1 MPDTPESP
9 GVPGGRAALRGE
21 SAGLREANERLRV
34 LLEDKD
40 AKIAELEEKVARL
53 ERLISRNSGNSSMPP
68 SADDLPGR
76 KPAERKARG
85 GAGKKR
91 KPGKQPGAPG
101 AYLAWN
107 EDPDKT
113 ENLFPEGTCECGTDL
128 AGARDLG
135 VRYSH
140 QVTDLPEARAVTTQY
155 DRHEAACPCGRV
167 HVADAPPQ
175 AGGAPGPVT

>member
-1 MPDTPESP
+1 MPGDA
-9 GVPGGRAALRGE
+9 AALRAE
-21 SAGLREANERLRV
+21 NTRLREAGERLRV

-40 AKIAELEEKVARL
+40 AKIAELEAKVARL

-68 SADDLPGR
+68 SSDDLPGK
-76 KPAERKARG
+76 KPPERKAR

-107 EDPDKT
+107 PRPDKT
-113 ENLFPEGTCECGTDL
+113 EDVFPAGRCECRRDL

-135 VRYSH
+135 VVYSH
-140 QVTDLPEARAVTTQY
+140 QVTDLPEARAKTTQY
-155 DRHEAACPCGRV
+155 DRHEAECPG
-167 HVADAPPQ
+167 
-175 AGGAPGPVT
+175 AGGTSPAPRRRRPGRREPSPTG